1 MNERPQSSQGSRTH
15 SQPIRVLLVEDD
27 PDHAFLIGKTLASSS
42 PDRFEMKQCSR
53 LDQGLEQIETG
64 AADVVLLD
72 LCLPDS
78 KGLDTLVTLCERKPD
93 LPVIV
98 LTGAKDEDMA
108 IEAVRRGAQDYLLK
122 DRMNSYIL
130 SHVVMFAVERKKRQD
145 LLRETEERFDRI
157 IDNSEAG
164 YFRLDEWGC
173 FRTVNRAWLR
183 LHGYARRDEVVGKPF
198 SLTALP
204 KDAQGLQE
212 LVGKVLGGQSVP
224 RAEGA
229 RRCKDGTIGYHVYSV
244 NPVRER
250 NRVVGVEGFLLD
262 ITDRKRIEMD
272 LEYERGQFLAIFDGI
287 DEPVYISDPSSYDIL
302 YANKTLTRRFGE
314 IVGQKCHVALQGMDA
329 PCPFCTN
336 DRILGHNFGRTHIW
350 EWQNQK
356 NRHWYRC
363 IDRAIRWSDGRIV
376 RSEIAIDITAQKRAE
391 QEVERRNRQLAA
403 IHAITSAA
411 NRSLDLEEVLCA
423 ALDEVCTVFQADGG
437 VVYLTEDGGVSF
449 HAVACS
455 GVSPEELAGIARFK
469 NGEGLAG
476 VVAQSARALVIS
488 DLASASQNMSPA
500 FRKMGWRSY
509 AGMPIEREGQV
520 SGVMELLSRREHRFY
535 SHDMDLMRDLGRQMS
550 LAIEKARIYEDARTM
565 KDTLMESEEKY
576 RRLFELT
583 NEPALIFDAE
593 HTVEAANPAAERWVG
608 YTSAELEGKRLSDLP
623 FLSDESKADLMDKLG
638 QRLAGTDVPTF
649 EIEVVTKEG
658 RRRRGRTAGAVL
670 RDNAGEATGQ
680 ILTVKEVIATT
691 GLREAAPLP
700 QSQETL
706 TDDVDVLMWFQVN
719 SRTVGGGNRALAEFW
734 GCAKGELAG
743 RDIASL
749 LWAKTGERYAEET
762 ERVFSG
768 QISERLKTWNWLVDA
783 DGQRRRFAVTRA
795 AHRRADG
802 TVGYVAC
809 SAVELPKR
817 TPRTGRSRAPDET
830 STHIE

>member
-1 MNERPQSSQGSRTH
+1 M
-15 SQPIRVLLVEDD
+15 LLVEDD
-27 PDHAFLIGKTLASSS
+27 PDHAFLIGKTLASTS
-42 PDRFEMKQCSR
+42 PDRFELKHCAR
-53 LDQGLEQIETG
+53 LDQGIAEIEAG

-78 KGLDTLVTLCERKPD
+78 KGIDTLVTLCEKKPD

-98 LTGAKDEDMA
+98 LTGAKDEEMA
-108 IEAVRRGAQDYLLK
+108 VEAVRRGAQDYLLK
-122 DRMNSYIL
+122 DRINSYIL

-183 LHGYARRDEVVGKPF
+183 LHGYAKREEVVGKPF
-198 SLTALP
+198 SITLLP
-204 KDAQGLQE
+204 KDAQTLQE
-212 LVGKVLGGQSVP
+212 LFGKVLCGQSVP
-224 RAEGA
+224 RADGA
-229 RRCKDGTIGYHVYSV
+229 RRCKDGTIGYHVFSV

-262 ITDRKRIEMD
+262 ITERKRIEMD
-272 LEYERGQFLAIFDGI
+272 LEYERSQFLSIFDGI
-287 DEPVYISDPSSYDIL
+287 DEPVYISDPSTYDIL
-302 YANKTLTRRFGE
+302 YVNKALGRRFGD
-314 IVGQKCHVALQGMDA
+314 IVGQKCHEALQGLDA
-329 PCPFCTN
+329 PCPHCTN

-350 EWQNQK
+350 EWQNQR

-363 IDRAIRWSDGRIV
+363 IDRAIRWSDGRIA
-376 RSEIAIDITAQKRAE
+376 RCEIAIDITLQKRAE
-391 QEVERRNRQLAA
+391 QEVERRNRQLTA
-403 IHAITSAA
+403 IHGITSAA
-411 NRSLDLEEVLCA
+411 NRSLDLEEVLCS

-437 VVYLTEDGGVSF
+437 VVYLTEDGGQSF

-469 NGEGLAG
+469 SGEGLAG

-488 DLASASQNMSPA
+488 DLASESQNMSPA

-520 SGVMELLSRREHRFY
+520 SGVMELLSRREHRFHT
-535 SHDMDLMRDLGRQMS
+535 HDMDLMRDLGRQMS

-576 RRLFELT
+576 RRLFELI

-593 HTVEAANPAAERWVG
+593 HTVVAVNPAAERWVG
-608 YTSAELEGKRLSDLP
+608 YAPAELEGKRVVDLP
-623 FLSDESKADLMDKLG
+623 FLSEESKTTLMARLE
-638 QRLAGTDVPTF
+638 QRLAGGDVAPF
-649 EIEVVTKEG
+649 EIEVISKDD
-658 RRRRGRTAGAVL
+658 RRRRGRAGGAVL

-680 ILTVKEVIATT
+680 VLTVKEVIGAA
-691 GLREAAPLP
+691 GLREAVPLP

-719 SRTVGGGNRALAEFW
+719 GRTVGGGNRALADFW

-743 RDIASL
+743 RDITSL
-749 LWAKTGERYAEET
+749 LWAKTGERYAVEA
-762 ERVFSG
+762 ERVFAVG
-768 QISERLKTWNWLVDA
+768 AGGERLKTWNWLVDA
-783 DGQRRRFAVTRA
+783 EGNRRRFAVTRS
-795 AHRRADG
+795 AHCRADG
-802 TVGYVAC
+802 TVAYVVC
-809 SAVELPKR
+809 SAAELPKR
-817 TPRTGRSRAPDET
+817 TPRAGGRTRVQDET
-830 STHIE
+830 ATHVE